1 MATHHPAATILF
13 CAVAGEEQG
22 LLGSTH
28 IAQLLSNRST
38 YVQGMWTNDIVGSP
52 VGDDGRNNSRILRLF
67 TQGIPSNESESLAA
81 QRLKVGGEND
91 SPSRQLGRFTREVA
105 SNAVTGMRVEMVYRA
120 DRYLRGGDHSPF
132 LAAGYPAA
140 RFTEPRENYAHQH
153 QDIRI
158 ENGTQYGDLPEF
170 CDYYYISRV
179 AKVNAAA
186 IWSLANAPDTPKNVT
201 IEVLELGNKSTFRWG
216 KVRGAVSYEVVWRA
230 TDKAYWERMLD
241 VGNVG
246 EVTVD
251 LSKDNVVFGVRSVG
265 GNGYRSPAVFPFP
278 G

>member
-1 MATHHPAATILF
+1 MATHHPAATIKF
-13 CAVAGEEQG
+13 AAVAGEEQG

-28 IAQLLSNRST
+28 LAQLLSNT
-38 YVQGMWTNDIVGSP
+38 FANVEGMWTNDIVGCP
-52 VGDDGRNNSRILRLF
+52 VGDDGRNNSHILRLF
-67 TQGIPSNESESLAA
+67 TEGIPSNESKSLAA
-81 QRLKVGGEND
+81 QREKVGGEND
-91 SPSRQLGRFTREVA
+91 SPSRQLGRFTREVVN
-105 SNAVTGMRVEMVYRA
+105 NALTGMRVEMVYRA

-140 RFTEPRENYAHQH
+140 RFTEPRENYNHQH

-179 AKVNAAA
+179 A
-186 IWSLANAPDTPKNVT
+186 NAPDTPKDVT
-201 IEVLELGNKSTFRWG
+201 VEVRELGNESKLRWRRVG
-216 KVRGAVSYEVVWRA
+216 GAVGYEVVWRT
-230 TDKAYWERMLD
+230 TDQAYWERVLGVGD
-241 VGNVG
+241 VDV
-246 EVTVD
+246 VTVD

-265 GNGYRSPAVFPFP
+265 ENGYKSPAVFPFP